1 VTESEHSGRT
11 VLLVEDDIVIRSPL
25 AEYLRNLGY
34 VVVEAANAAEA
45 IAVFAAR
52 VAVDLVVSDIQ
63 MPGSMDGLGLAR
75 WVSRNRRG
83 VRMVL
88 TSGADNAARAAN
100 LAEVFIGKPY
110 HAAEVATQIGR
121 LLAAPPP
128 PLSGLGQAGPFSP
141 ASPRAASPRDRRS
154 AHARRPSP
162 AATRGCR

>member
-1 VTESEHSGRT
+1 LNSVISRRESEHTRRT

-25 AEYLRNLGY
+25 ADYLRNLGY

-52 VAVDLVVSDIQ
+52 VAVDLVISDIQ

-75 WVSRNRRG
+75 WVRRNRPG

-100 LAEVFIGKPY
+100 LAEVFLRKPY
-110 HAAEVATQIGR
+110 HGAEIGTQIGR
-121 LLAAPPP
+121 LLDALPP
-128 PLSGLGQAGPFSP
+128 SG
-141 ASPRAASPRDRRS
+141 
-154 AHARRPSP
+154 
-162 AATRGCR
+162 